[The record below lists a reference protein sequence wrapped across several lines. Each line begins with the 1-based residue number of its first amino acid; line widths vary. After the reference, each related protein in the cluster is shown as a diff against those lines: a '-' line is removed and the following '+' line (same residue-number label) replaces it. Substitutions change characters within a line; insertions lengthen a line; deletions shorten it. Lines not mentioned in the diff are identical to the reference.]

1 MKAPNLRPKRYNLT
15 GRLLHWLMAVLLLST
30 LFIGVAMSSALQWR
44 PQLLSAHLL
53 LGVGIFVLAV
63 MRICNRWLSPSPTSP
78 EGLTLWH
85 TYGLAAVHL
94 AFYGLMTMLPL
105 IGWAMLSA
113 GGYPTPS
120 VLGKALPVLVQP
132 DPRLYAAL
140 QQTHALLAYAFFALI
155 LLHLAAALFHVWIKR
170 DGVFSRMG
178 FGPNK

>member
-1 MKAPNLRPKRYNLT
+1 MKNPNPQPKRYNLT
-15 GRLLHWLMAVLLLST
+15 GRMLHWLMAVLLLSS

-44 PQLLSAHLL
+44 AQLLSAHLW
-53 LGVGIFVLAV
+53 LGVGIFILAV
-63 MRICNRWLSPSPTSP
+63 MRICNRWLNPSPASP

-85 TYGLAAVHL
+85 RYGLAAVHL

-113 GGYPTPS
+113 GGYPTPN
-120 VLGKALPVLVQP
+120 VLGKALAVLVQP

-155 LLHLAAALFHVWIKR
+155 LLHLAAALFHAWIKR